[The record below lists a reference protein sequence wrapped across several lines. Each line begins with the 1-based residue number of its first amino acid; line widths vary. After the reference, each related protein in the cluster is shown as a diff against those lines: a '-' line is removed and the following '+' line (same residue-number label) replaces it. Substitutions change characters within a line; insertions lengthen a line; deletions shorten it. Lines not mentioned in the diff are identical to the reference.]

1 MQKYKKTMNKRGE
14 CARVHTHTHT
24 HTHTYIYI
32 YIYIYNVMLLQGKEK
47 WEMGNGHSYK
57 EANPFPY
64 NLPTYPKGVFFFFL
78 MKEKSSW
85 KFFIGEGFSKEKGRK
100 TIPK

>member
-1 MQKYKKTMNKRGE
+1 MQEYKKTMNKRGD

-24 HTHTYIYI
+24 HSHTHIYI
-32 YIYIYNVMLLQGKEK
+32 YIMLWCYKEKRNGK

-64 NLPTYPKGVFFFFL
+64 NLPTYPKGFFFF
-78 MKEKSSW
+78 
-85 KFFIGEGFSKEKGRK
+85 F
-100 TIPK
+100 